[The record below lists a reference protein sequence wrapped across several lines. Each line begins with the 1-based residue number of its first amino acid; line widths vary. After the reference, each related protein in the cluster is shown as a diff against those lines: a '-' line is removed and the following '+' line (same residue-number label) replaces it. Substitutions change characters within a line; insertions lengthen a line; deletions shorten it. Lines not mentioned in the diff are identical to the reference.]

1 MWYNSNHWN
10 CVDDNDYNVGV
21 IYWSIFALSRVFDFL
36 EQINPHS
43 SPHAAYRIPSCK
55 LWEGKRNERL
65 HMIEWLL
72 VFAVLFESRVKY
84 LFMAM
89 NSNLTLLGV
98 SFNLLHNFSFSF
110 YHFLMYSSIRISYI
124 LISITEKNIIHS
136 YVHWYFILT
145 HINSAL
151 WRRRY
156 FQFFVNFSTYT
167 KMINCWR
174 ARGYFKLGRS
184 KYLIWIWKRESKL
197 NRLDSCFF

>member
-1 MWYNSNHWN
+1 MRCNSNHWN

-98 SFNLLHNFSFSF
+98 SFNLMHNFSFSF
-110 YHFLMYSSIRISYI
+110 YHFLMYLLYGIPFDINHWKKYNSQLCS
-124 LISITEKNIIHS
+124 LIF
-136 YVHWYFILT
+136 YFD
-145 HINSAL
+145 
-151 WRRRY
+151 
-156 FQFFVNFSTYT
+156 TY
-167 KMINCWR
+167 
-174 ARGYFKLGRS
+174 
-184 KYLIWIWKRESKL
+184 
-197 NRLDSCFF
+197 